1 MPRRCARRPFA
12 AASCYRRRRD
22 LGGGLTVSTV
32 VRLIGYWDGRAASDG
47 GPDVC
52 GFVAAGDDTVQHVV
66 GVYLRSGTV
75 VATAAG
81 VSTCRLCGAANGSAE
96 QTDGEHFVWP
106 EGLAHYVEEHG
117 VRLPDEVV
125 AVAARGVA
133 PVVDLEWFTRSLR
146 ETGGVSIDVEWWRH
160 QAGVGRAGHAVQH
173 LCGCRHSTIVASW
186 DLPTHAE
193 IYVDRVPPD
202 AVTILARLR
211 RLLDAAWPF
220 SDLRT
225 LLGSQPFHAAT
236 GNPSSLYRAL
246 KTSPELRPFL
256 FYD

>member
-81 VSTCRLCGAANGSAE
+81 VSTCRLCGAVNGSAE

-106 EGLAHYVEEHG
+106 EGLAHYVEEHH

-125 AVAARGVA
+125 AVAVSGATLS
-133 PVVDLEWFTRSLR
+133 VDLTRFTSDLACGDV
-146 ETGGVSIDVEWWRH
+146 TIDVQWWRR
-160 QAGVGRAGHAVQH
+160 QTGVDPAAPAVTH
-173 LCGCRHSTIVASW
+173 LPGCRRHSTVARW
-186 DLPTHAE
+186 DLPLNAD
-193 IYVDRVPPD
+193 IYVDRVPRGD
-202 AVTILARLR
+202 RTTLARLR
-211 RLLDAAWPF
+211 RLLGTAWP
-220 SDLRT
+220 L
-225 LLGSQPFHAAT
+225 
-236 GNPSSLYRAL
+236 SSLRDLLDAQPIHAG
-246 KTSPELRPFL
+246 TG
-256 FYD
+256 